1 MNDMKRYKLGSVF
14 ASVLLVFSIF
24 TLLSISEV
32 NAEEVISVNAK
43 SYQNTIIIEFE
54 NDSTSKI
61 KTVKIWPG
69 GDVSFKSFKTEPG
82 WGGGEYAD
90 GKMLIFTATNTLNL
104 GESVKFGFTTNEKID
119 GINWK
124 TLDQNEQQIDTRK
137 TPIQEISHT
146 DSNYAIKES
155 ENIDDVKETGS
166 TLYGSKKFIPEN
178 IRVGSD
184 IRLVGNG
191 FGPEKNLQLYL
202 DSTMIKSVKTDTEG
216 NFLTTISIPDTQK
229 IGTSEF
235 IIKNESGDF
244 QSSNIKIEEQK
255 NRFLRTTE
263 FEINNI
269 PDEVVYDQVL
279 TTSGNAYPRSAII
292 LQIENMDRVLE
303 KTRVVVSDSNGA
315 WIFEESI
322 DRTDDL
328 GEKYLIFQNNQYK
341 TTKTMTVKSD
351 FTIEVFTTA
360 KRYNMG
366 ETISITGNSEPN
378 KSTTIWIKDKNK
390 KIIFYDVFTTNADG
404 SLNYELATDATFSAG
419 TYTAIVKQE
428 GESDATLFGIGQ
440 YPTQGIVALMDKT
453 NFALNSKAVLSVV
466 GPPSVKLSITILDS
480 NDNIKLTDSLTVS
493 TAGKNKYSIDLDGL
507 SSGVYRAV
515 ASSTNIQ
522 DAVKFSVGL
531 EQGSGDISLVT
542 TQSNYS
548 PGDSVLVIGKT
559 GTNARLTITLFE
571 PSGKVSSQV
580 ETFSDGG
587 GHFSTEGIG
596 IPYNAILGDWKITAQ
611 SRLDLSSI
619 DLKVNI
625 PTNLSITLQIEGTE
639 FSIGDVVMIK
649 GIALSNTN
657 RLYIQ
662 ITDESD
668 QIITTLETPITSDN
682 TFSLPWIIP
691 NGFDAGLYIINVHD
705 SISSD
710 KFEILIL

>member
-1 MNDMKRYKLGSVF
+1 MGGILTSL
-14 ASVLLVFSIF
+14 LLVFCVF

-32 NAEEVISVNAK
+32 SAEDVISVNAE
-43 SYQNTIIIEFE
+43 SYQNTIIIEFK
-54 NDSTSKI
+54 NDGTSKI
-61 KTVKIWPG
+61 KTVKIWLG
-69 GDVSFKSFKTEPG
+69 GDATFKSFKTEPG
-82 WGGGEYAD
+82 WGGGEYSD

-146 DSNYAIKES
+146 DSNYTIEES
-155 ENIDDVKETGS
+155 ENIDDLKETGS

-191 FGPEKNLQLYL
+191 FGSEKNLQIYL
-202 DSTMIKSVKTDTEG
+202 DSTMIKSVKTDIEG

-235 IIKNESGDF
+235 IIKNEFDDF

-269 PDEVVYDQVL
+269 PDEVKYDQVL
-279 TTSGNAYPRSAII
+279 TASGNAYPKSAII
-292 LQIENMDRVLE
+292 LKFENADRILE
-303 KTRVVVSDSNGA
+303 KTRVVMSDSNGA

-322 DRTDDL
+322 NRTEDL

-341 TTKTMTVKSD
+341 TTKNMTIKSD

-360 KRYNMG
+360 KRYNAG
-366 ETISITGNSEPN
+366 ETVSITGNSEPN
-378 KSTTIWIKDKNK
+378 KSTTIWIKDQNK

-404 SLNYELATDATFSAG
+404 SLNYELITDTTFADG
-419 TYTAIVKQE
+419 TYTVIVKQE
-428 GESDATLFGIGQ
+428 DESDAVLFGIGQ
-440 YPTQGIVALMDKT
+440 YPTQGLVVLMDKT
-453 NFALNSKAVLSVV
+453 NFELNSKAILSVV

-480 NDNIKLTDSLTVS
+480 NDGIKITDSVTVS
-493 TAGKNKYSIDLDGL
+493 TAGKNKYTLDLDDL

-515 ASSTNIQ
+515 ISSTNIQ
-522 DAVKFSVGL
+522 DSTKFSVGL

-542 TQSNYS
+542 TQTNYT

-559 GTNARLTITLFE
+559 GSNARLIITLFE
-571 PSGKVSSQV
+571 PSGKVSSQF
-580 ETFSDGG
+580 ETFSDGAG
-587 GHFSTEGIG
+587 NFSTESIG

-611 SRLDLSSI
+611 SRLDSNSADI
-619 DLKVNI
+619 KVNI
-625 PTNLSITLQIEGTE
+625 PTNLGITFQIEESE
-639 FSIGDVVMIK
+639 FSIGDVVIIK
-649 GIALSNTN
+649 GIALSDSN
-657 RLYIQ
+657 RLYMK
-662 ITDESD
+662 ITDQSD
-668 QIITTLETPITSDN
+668 QVIITLETPITSDN
-682 TFSLPWIIP
+682 TFSLPWTIP
-691 NGFDAGLYIINVHD
+691 NGFDAGTYIINVHD
-705 SISSD
+705 SVSSAE
-710 KFEILIL
+710 FEILVL

>member
-1 MNDMKRYKLGSVF
+1 MERYSMGGILTSL
-14 ASVLLVFSIF
+14 LLVFCVF

-32 NAEEVISVNAK
+32 SAEDVISVNAE
-43 SYQNTIIIEFE
+43 SYQNTIIIEFK
-54 NDSTSKI
+54 NDGTSKI
-61 KTVKIWPG
+61 KTVKIWLG
-69 GDVSFKSFKTEPG
+69 GDATFKSFKTEPG
-82 WGGGEYAD
+82 WGGGEYSD

-146 DSNYAIKES
+146 DSNYTIEES
-155 ENIDDVKETGS
+155 ENIDDLKETGS

-191 FGPEKNLQLYL
+191 FGSEKNLQIYL
-202 DSTMIKSVKTDTEG
+202 DSTMIKSVKTDIEG

-235 IIKNESGDF
+235 IIKNEFDDF

-269 PDEVVYDQVL
+269 PDEVKYDQVL
-279 TTSGNAYPRSAII
+279 TASGNAYPKSAII
-292 LQIENMDRVLE
+292 LKFENADRILE
-303 KTRVVVSDSNGA
+303 KTRVVMSDSNGA

-322 DRTDDL
+322 NRTEDL

-341 TTKTMTVKSD
+341 TTKNMTIKSD

-360 KRYNMG
+360 KRYNAG
-366 ETISITGNSEPN
+366 ETVSITGNSEPN
-378 KSTTIWIKDKNK
+378 KSTTIWIKDQNK

-404 SLNYELATDATFSAG
+404 SLNYELITDTTFADG
-419 TYTAIVKQE
+419 TYTVIVKQE
-428 GESDATLFGIGQ
+428 DESDAVLFGIGQ
-440 YPTQGIVALMDKT
+440 YPTQGLVVLMDKT
-453 NFALNSKAVLSVV
+453 NFELNSKAILSVV

-480 NDNIKLTDSLTVS
+480 NDGIKITDSVTVS
-493 TAGKNKYSIDLDGL
+493 TAGKNKYTLDLDDL

-515 ASSTNIQ
+515 ISSTNIQ
-522 DAVKFSVGL
+522 DSTKFSVGL

-542 TQSNYS
+542 TQTNYT

-559 GTNARLTITLFE
+559 GSNARLIITLFE
-571 PSGKVSSQV
+571 PSGKVSSQF
-580 ETFSDGG
+580 ETFSDGAG
-587 GHFSTEGIG
+587 NFSTESIG

-611 SRLDLSSI
+611 SRLDSNSVDI
-619 DLKVNI
+619 KVNI
-625 PTNLSITLQIEGTE
+625 PTNLGITFQIEESE
-639 FSIGDVVMIK
+639 FSIGDVVIIK
-649 GIALSNTN
+649 GIALSDSN
-657 RLYIQ
+657 RLYMK
-662 ITDESD
+662 ITDQSD
-668 QIITTLETPITSDN
+668 QVIITLETPITSDN
-682 TFSLPWIIP
+682 TFSLPWTIP
-691 NGFDAGLYIINVHD
+691 NGFDAGTYIINVHD
-705 SISSD
+705 SVNSAE
-710 KFEILIL
+710 FEILVL

>member
-1 MNDMKRYKLGSVF
+1 MKRYSMGGIFTSL
-14 ASVLLVFSIF
+14 LLVFCVF

-32 NAEEVISVNAK
+32 SAEDVISVNAE
-43 SYQNTIIIEFE
+43 SYQNTIIIEFK
-54 NDSTSKI
+54 NDGTSKI
-61 KTVKIWPG
+61 KTVKIWLG
-69 GDVSFKSFKTEPG
+69 GDAIFKSFKTEPG

-124 TLDQNEQQIDTRK
+124 ALDQNEQQIDTRK

-146 DSNYAIKES
+146 DSNYAIEES

-202 DSTMIKSVKTDTEG
+202 DSTMIKSVKTDIEG

-255 NRFLRTTE
+255 NRFLRTTQ
-263 FEINNI
+263 FEIDNI
-269 PDEVVYDQVL
+269 PEEVAYDQVL
-279 TTSGNAYPRSAII
+279 TVSGNAYPKSAII
-292 LQIENMDRVLE
+292 LKFENIDEVLE
-303 KTRVVVSDSNGA
+303 KTRVIISDSNGA
-315 WIFEESI
+315 WVFEESI
-322 DRTDDL
+322 NRTEDL

-341 TTKTMTVKSD
+341 TTKNMTIKSD

-360 KRYNMG
+360 KRYNVG
-366 ETISITGNSEPN
+366 ETVSITGNSEPN
-378 KSTTIWIKDKNK
+378 KDTTIWIKDKNK
-390 KIIFYDVFTTNADG
+390 KIIFYDIFTTNADG
-404 SLNYELATDATFSAG
+404 SLNYELVTDTTFSPG

-440 YPTQGIVALMDKT
+440 YPTQGLVALMDKT
-453 NFALNSKAVLSVV
+453 NFTLDSKAILSVV
-466 GPPSVKLSITILDS
+466 GPPLVKLSITILDS
-480 NDNIKLTDSLTVS
+480 NDNIKMTDSITAS
-493 TAGKNKYSIDLDGL
+493 AAGKNKYTIDLDDL

-515 ASSTNIQ
+515 ISSTNIQ

-542 TQSNYS
+542 TQANYT

-559 GTNARLTITLFE
+559 GNNARLIITLFE
-571 PSGKVSSQV
+571 PSGKVSSQF
-580 ETFSDGG
+580 ETFSDGVG
-587 GHFSTEGIG
+587 NFSTESIG
-596 IPYNAILGDWKITAQ
+596 IPHNAVLGDWKITAQ
-611 SRLDLSSI
+611 SRLDSSSI

-625 PTNLSITLQIEGTE
+625 PTNLGITLQIEESE
-639 FSIGDVVMIK
+639 FSIGDVVVIK
-649 GIALSNTN
+649 GTALSNTN
-657 RLYIQ
+657 RLYIE

-668 QIITTLETPITSDN
+668 QLIIMLETPITSDN

-691 NGFDAGLYIINVHD
+691 NGFDAGTYIINVHD
-705 SISSD
+705 SVSSD

>member
-1 MNDMKRYKLGSVF
+1 MERYSMGGILTSL
-14 ASVLLVFSIF
+14 LLVFCVF

-32 NAEEVISVNAK
+32 SAEDVISVNAE
-43 SYQNTIIIEFE
+43 SYQNTIIIEFK
-54 NDSTSKI
+54 NDGTSKI
-61 KTVKIWPG
+61 KTVKIWLG
-69 GDVSFKSFKTEPG
+69 GDATFKSFKTEPG
-82 WGGGEYAD
+82 WGGGEYSD

-146 DSNYAIKES
+146 DSNYTIEES
-155 ENIDDVKETGS
+155 ENIDDLKETGS

-191 FGPEKNLQLYL
+191 FGSEKNLQIYL
-202 DSTMIKSVKTDTEG
+202 DSTMIKSVKTDIEG

-269 PDEVVYDQVL
+269 PDEVKYDQVL
-279 TTSGNAYPRSAII
+279 TASGNAYPKSAII
-292 LQIENMDRVLE
+292 LKFENADRILE
-303 KTRVVVSDSNGA
+303 KTRVVMSDSNGA

-322 DRTDDL
+322 NRTEDL

-341 TTKTMTVKSD
+341 TTKNMTIKSD

-360 KRYNMG
+360 KRYNAG
-366 ETISITGNSEPN
+366 ETVSITGNSEPN
-378 KSTTIWIKDKNK
+378 KSTTIWIKDQNK

-404 SLNYELATDATFSAG
+404 SLNYELITDTTFADG
-419 TYTAIVKQE
+419 TYTVIVKQE
-428 GESDATLFGIGQ
+428 DESDAVLFGIGQ
-440 YPTQGIVALMDKT
+440 YPTQGLVVLMDKT
-453 NFALNSKAVLSVV
+453 NFELNSKAILSVV

-480 NDNIKLTDSLTVS
+480 NDGIKITDSVTVS
-493 TAGKNKYSIDLDGL
+493 TAGKNKYTLDLDDL

-515 ASSTNIQ
+515 ISSTNIQ
-522 DAVKFSVGL
+522 DSTKFSVGL

-542 TQSNYS
+542 TQTNYT

-559 GTNARLTITLFE
+559 GSNARLIITLFE
-571 PSGKVSSQV
+571 PSGKVSSQF
-580 ETFSDGG
+580 ETFSDGAG
-587 GHFSTEGIG
+587 NFSTESIG

-611 SRLDLSSI
+611 SRLDSNSVDI
-619 DLKVNI
+619 KVNI
-625 PTNLSITLQIEGTE
+625 PTNLGITLQIEESE
-639 FSIGDVVMIK
+639 FSIGDVVIIK
-649 GIALSNTN
+649 GIALSDSN
-657 RLYIQ
+657 RLYMK
-662 ITDESD
+662 ITDQSD
-668 QIITTLETPITSDN
+668 QVIITLETPITSDN
-682 TFSLPWIIP
+682 TFSLPWTIP
-691 NGFDAGLYIINVHD
+691 NGFDAGTYIINVHD
-705 SISSD
+705 SVNSAE
-710 KFEILIL
+710 FEILVL